1 MKDVRNILRLEKLK
15 KKITDVTIKGIR
27 NFFRLEKEKYLE
39 ILEIILRMK
48 KKKFTMDPVIVSN
61 FWSNDLIECESN
73 SIRNIK
79 ISVEEC
85 LNEIIVYLKDT
96 INNLRNE
103 QLN

>member
-1 MKDVRNILRLEKLK
+1 
-15 KKITDVTIKGIR
+15 
-27 NFFRLEKEKYLE
+27 
-39 ILEIILRMK
+39 
-48 KKKFTMDPVIVSN
+48 MDPVIVSN

>member
-48 KKKFTMDPVIVSN
+48 KKKFTMD
-61 FWSNDLIECESN
+61 
-73 SIRNIK
+73 
-79 ISVEEC
+79 
-85 LNEIIVYLKDT
+85 
-96 INNLRNE
+96 
-103 QLN
+103 Q